1 MVKIDKEKFP
11 GMKVL
16 MVDDTSTNLNILGHI
31 LKQSGLEV
39 SVALDMKKAPETA
52 LLSKP
57 DLILLSVNM
66 PGVDG
71 YEICE
76 KLKKDE
82 STKDIPIILISVMDQ
97 IDDIVKG
104 FTAGCADYIT
114 KPFQEKEVLA
124 RIGTQLSLRK
134 INYENQ
140 ELIRE
145 LDFLSRIDPLTRLSN
160 RKDIIEKLKYEQAK
174 FGRYARDFSI
184 ILGDIEGFK
193 KINEQ
198 FGNEAGDYVLKE
210 IVEILK
216 ESARSVDNVGRW
228 GGNEFLVILAE
239 TNLVGS
245 ERLTEKIINAINTHK
260 FEFDKNILQVA
271 MSFGMACYTNK
282 DEKIEELLKTAD
294 HRLCEAR
301 EKGRSFMLSA

>member
-1 MVKIDKEKFP
+1 MVKLDTEKFP

-31 LKQSGLEV
+31 LNLSGLDV
-39 SVALDMKKAPETA
+39 SVALDMKKVPETA
-52 LLSKP
+52 RMSKP
-57 DLILLSVNM
+57 NLILLSVNV

-71 YEICE
+71 YEICD
-76 KLKKDE
+76 KLKKDK

-114 KPFQEKEVLA
+114 KPFQEKVVLA
-124 RIGTQLSLRK
+124 RIRTQLSLRK
-134 INYENQ
+134 INSENQ

-145 LDFLSRIDPLTRLSN
+145 LDFLSRIDPLTKLSN

-174 FGRYARDFSI
+174 FGRYGRDFCI

-198 FGNEAGDYVLKE
+198 FGTDAGDYVLKE

-216 ESARSVDNVGRW
+216 QSAGSVDNVGRW
-228 GGNEFLVILAE
+228 GGNEFLLILAE

-245 ERLTEKIINAINTHK
+245 ERLTEKVINAISTHK
-260 FEFDKNILQVA
+260 FEFDNNTLQVT
-271 MSFGMACYTNK
+271 MSFGMACYAKK
-282 DEKIEELLKTAD
+282 DEKIEEILKAAD
-294 HRLCEAR
+294 HRLFEVR
-301 EKGRSFMLSA
+301 EQGRSFMLSA

>member
-1 MVKIDKEKFP
+1 MVKLDKEKFP

-16 MVDDTSTNLNILGHI
+16 MVDDASSALDILGHL
-31 LKQSGLEV
+31 LKISGLDV
-39 SVALDMKKAPETA
+39 SVALDMKMAPETA
-52 LLSKP
+52 RMSKP

-71 YEICE
+71 YKICK
-76 KLKKDE
+76 KLKED
-82 STKDIPIILISVMDQ
+82 SGTKDIPVILISVMDQ

-134 INYENQ
+134 INNENQ

-174 FGRYARDFSI
+174 FGRYDREFSI
-184 ILGDIEGFK
+184 ILGDIDGFK
-193 KINEQ
+193 KINEE
-198 FGNEAGDYVLKE
+198 FGNDAGDYVLKE
-210 IVEILK
+210 MVKILK
-216 ESARSVDNVGRW
+216 KSVRSVDNLGRW
-228 GGNEFLVILAE
+228 GGNEFLIILAE
-239 TNLVGS
+239 TNLAGS
-245 ERLTEKIINAINTHK
+245 ERLTEKLINAIDTHE
-260 FEFDKNILQVA
+260 FEFNKNTLQVA
-271 MSFGMACYTNK
+271 MSFGMSCYSRK
-282 DEKIEELLKTAD
+282 DDEIEELLKTAD
-294 HRLCEAR
+294 HRLSDAR
-301 EKGRSFMLSA
+301 EQGRSFLLTV

>member
-1 MVKIDKEKFP
+1 MVKLDTEKFP

-31 LKQSGLEV
+31 LNLSGLDV

-52 LLSKP
+52 RMSKP
-57 DLILLSVNM
+57 DLILLSVNV

-76 KLKKDE
+76 KLKKDK

-134 INYENQ
+134 INSENQ

-145 LDFLSRIDPLTRLSN
+145 LDFLSRIDPLTKLSN

-174 FGRYARDFSI
+174 FGRYGRDFSI

-193 KINEQ
+193 KINEE
-198 FGNEAGDYVLKE
+198 FGNDAGDYVLKE

-216 ESARSVDNVGRW
+216 KSARSVDNVGRW
-228 GGNEFLVILAE
+228 GGNEFLIILAE

-245 ERLTEKIINAINTHK
+245 ERLTEKIINAISTHK
-260 FEFDKNILQVA
+260 FEFDNNTLQVT
-271 MSFGMACYTNK
+271 MSFGMACYAKK
-282 DEKIEELLKTAD
+282 DEKIEEILKAAD

-301 EKGRSFMLSA
+301 EQGRSFMLSA

>member
-1 MVKIDKEKFP
+1 MVKLDKEKFP

-16 MVDDTSTNLNILGHI
+16 MVDDTSANLNILGHI
-31 LKQSGLEV
+31 LKLSGLDV

-52 LLSKP
+52 RISKP

-76 KLKKDE
+76 KLKKDD
-82 STKDIPIILISVMDQ
+82 STKDIPIILISVMDH

-104 FTAGCADYIT
+104 FTAVCADYIT

-174 FGRYARDFSI
+174 FGRYGRDFSI

-198 FGNEAGDYVLKE
+198 FGNDAGDYVLKE

-216 ESARSVDNVGRW
+216 KSARSVDNLGRW
-228 GGNEFLVILAE
+228 GGNEFLIILAE
-239 TNLVGS
+239 TNLAGS
-245 ERLTEKIINAINTHK
+245 ERLAEKIIDAINTHK
-260 FEFDKNILQVA
+260 FEFDNNTLQVA
-271 MSFGMACYTNK
+271 MSFGMACYAQK
-282 DEKIEELLKTAD
+282 EEKIEELLKAAD

-301 EKGRSFMLSA
+301 EQGRSFMLSA

>member
-1 MVKIDKEKFP
+1 MVNLDKEKFP

-16 MVDDTSTNLNILGHI
+16 MVDDTSANLDILGHI
-31 LKQSGLEV
+31 LKLSGLNV

-52 LLSKP
+52 RIGKP

-76 KLKKDE
+76 KLKKDD
-82 STKDIPIILISVMDQ
+82 STKDIPVILISVMDQ

-104 FTAGCADYIT
+104 FTAGCADYII

-124 RIGTQLSLRK
+124 RIGTQSSLRK
-134 INYENQ
+134 INNENQ

-160 RKDIIEKLKYEQAK
+160 RKDIIEKLKYEQTK
-174 FGRYARDFSI
+174 FGRYGRDFSV
-184 ILGDIEGFK
+184 ILGDLDGFK

-198 FGNEAGDYVLKE
+198 FGNDAGDSVLKE

-216 ESARSVDNVGRW
+216 KSARSVDNLGRW
-228 GGNEFLVILAE
+228 GGNEFLIILAE
-239 TNLVGS
+239 TNLAGS
-245 ERLTEKIINAINTHK
+245 ERLAEKIKDAINTHK
-260 FEFDKNILQVA
+260 FEFDNNTLQVA
-271 MSFGMACYTNK
+271 MSFGMACYTKK
-282 DEKIEELLKTAD
+282 DDKIEELLKAAD

-301 EKGRSFMLSA
+301 EQGRSFMLSA